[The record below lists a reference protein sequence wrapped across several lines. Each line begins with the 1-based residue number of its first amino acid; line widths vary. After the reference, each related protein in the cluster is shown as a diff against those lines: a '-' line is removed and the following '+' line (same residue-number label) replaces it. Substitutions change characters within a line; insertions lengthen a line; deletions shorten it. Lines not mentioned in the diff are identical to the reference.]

1 MDFMSSVSLYD
12 YQIEALKKM
21 KLGCILNGTLGSG
34 KSRTGLAFYYE
45 LYGGKVNT
53 PEYVQMNQPADL
65 YIITTARKR
74 DTNDWEGELVPFH
87 MSPDPKLNLY
97 KNKVVIDSWNN
108 IHRYLDVQNAFFIF
122 DEQRV
127 VGYGKWTHCF
137 LKIASKNRWILLSAT
152 PGDTWMDYIP
162 VFIANGFYKNK
173 TDFINKHVIYN
184 SFVKYP
190 QVRKYINEGRLLKL
204 RNHILVRMDFERKT
218 VPHHETI
225 IVNYN
230 INEYDF
236 VVSRRWNIFEEQPI
250 MNANEYCSVLRK
262 IVNTSDSRKLAIL
275 DLLEKHN
282 KVIIF
287 YTYDYELELLKELLC
302 NICIVKEWNGHKH
315 EDVPIGDKWAYLV
328 QYTAGAE
335 GWNCTTTDTIIF
347 YSQSY
352 SYKLMK
358 QAGGRID
365 RLTTPFIDLYYY
377 HIMSNA
383 KIDKAINNTLKRKKT
398 FSEKDFA
405 PDFSQEQPKEDPDWL
420 SECEMHS
427 SWENPLE

>member
-1 MDFMSSVSLYD
+1 
-12 YQIEALKKM
+12 
-21 KLGCILNGTLGSG
+21 
-34 KSRTGLAFYYE
+34 
-45 LYGGKVNT
+45 
-53 PEYVQMNQPADL
+53 
-65 YIITTARKR
+65 
-74 DTNDWEGELVPFH
+74 
-87 MSPDPKLNLY
+87 
-97 KNKVVIDSWNN
+97 
-108 IHRYLDVQNAFFIF
+108 
-122 DEQRV
+122 
-127 VGYGKWTHCF
+127 
-137 LKIASKNRWILLSAT
+137 
-152 PGDTWMDYIP
+152 
-162 VFIANGFYKNK
+162 
-173 TDFINKHVIYN
+173 
-184 SFVKYP
+184 
-190 QVRKYINEGRLLKL
+190 
-204 RNHILVRMDFERKT
+204 MDFERKT